1 MKYMK
6 HWMSGIVLSSLLL
19 LSAASPAQPR
29 EIEGVKFDATAQVGD
44 SALAL
49 NGAGLR
55 VRVFFKVYA
64 AALYVPEKSN
74 NAATLLA
81 QQGPRLVRISMLRTV
96 DADTFIQSLN
106 EGLKNNLP
114 EAQLAA
120 LQPQIDVFNANLK
133 TMGEARKGSL
143 ISFEFAPATGTRV
156 LVNGQPK
163 GTAIPG
169 EAFFNAVLR
178 VWLGDKPA
186 DADLKKGLLGG

>member
-1 MKYMK
+1 MKHMK
-6 HWMSGIVLSSLLL
+6 HWMSGIVLSGLLL
-19 LSAASPAQPR
+19 LSAVIQAQPR

-74 NAATLLA
+74 NAAALLA
-81 QQGPRLVRISMLRTV
+81 QQGPRLVRIAMLRTV
-96 DADTFIQSLN
+96 DADTFVQSLN

-133 TMGEARKGSL
+133 AMGEARKGSL
-143 ISFEFAPATGTRV
+143 ISFEFTPATGTRV
-156 LVNGQPK
+156 LVNGQAK